1 VSREISVLVAGPDNE
16 VRQQLAEILLG
27 HAYTTSLCP
36 PEELLAQAR
45 EHPPDL
51 VIILD
56 NISRIPSHIHALKKD
71 EVLGEVPVV
80 VALPDFSETTAAW
93 ALEAGADEF
102 FAAPFNPVEVLA
114 RLKVLVRLREDR
126 RLLLKSP
133 QEFSR
138 LFQETSHPLF
148 LCQRGGE
155 ACKLNPA
162 MRRFLGYP
170 ASGAADPQS
179 VEDLLYGPEDRER
192 FRRILSG
199 TGATGHVKVR
209 LTARSGQ
216 AMTVLLED
224 ITQPASSEV
233 RRFQIRRVGTPSPLR
248 RAIQELV
255 EHLIP
260 SARDYLT
267 LLRLTPLL
275 GGRYEKLEKLGQG
288 SFGEVWLVLDT
299 EAVGEPRRYV
309 AKIPFLKAA
318 NAKFRKEA
326 EICARLAPHPGVV
339 KLVNQVEDE
348 GRLVL
353 IQEYVEGKTLG
364 DLLEEELPQ
373 PSVESII
380 LQLIEV
386 VSHAHRHRVMHRD
399 IKPGNIIIQPDGT
412 LKLLDFGVA
421 KILGEKEI
429 SATMVGSRPFMAPEQ
444 IMGQSERRSDIWAI
458 GVHMF
463 LLYTG
468 ELPFYSEVEK
478 LLIDMILEQ
487 EPIPPRELNPEI
499 PAPLEAIIMRCLEKN
514 VEKRYPN
521 GRALKEDLLRHS
533 PHYGTQTGRW
543 PWIQ

>member
-1 VSREISVLVAGPDNE
+1 MTREISVLVAGPDDE
-16 VRQQLAEILLG
+16 VRQQLAEILRG
-27 HAYTTSLCP
+27 HAYTTRLCS

-45 EHPPDL
+45 ERPPDL
-51 VIILD
+51 LIILD
-56 NISRIPSHIHALKKD
+56 DLSRIHGHIHALKKD

-80 VALPDFSETTAAW
+80 VALPGFSETIAAW

-114 RLKVLVRLREDR
+114 RLKVLLRLREDR

-138 LFQETSHPLF
+138 LFRETSHPLF
-148 LCQRGGE
+148 LCQQGGE

-162 MRRFLGYP
+162 LRRFLGYP
-170 ASGAADPQS
+170 ASGAADPPT

-192 FRRILSG
+192 FRRVLSG
-199 TGATGHVKVR
+199 TAGTGHVKVR
-209 LTARSGQ
+209 LTARAGQ

-224 ITQPASSEV
+224 MTRPASSEV
-233 RRFQIRRVGTPSPLR
+233 RSFQVRPVGTPSPLR

-267 LLRLTPLL
+267 LLKLTPLL

-299 EAVGEPRRYV
+299 EAVEAQRRYV

-364 DLLEEELPQ
+364 DLLEEELPR
-373 PSVESII
+373 PLVERII

-421 KILGEKEI
+421 KVLGEKEI

-458 GVHMF
+458 GVHMY

-478 LLIDMILEQ
+478 LLIDLILEQ
-487 EPIPPRELNPEI
+487 EPTPPRELNPEI
-499 PAPLEAIIMRCLEKN
+499 SVPLEAIIMQCLKKN
-514 VEKRYPN
+514 VEERYPN
-521 GRALKEDLLRHS
+521 GRALKEDLLRHF
-533 PHYGTQTGRW
+533 PHYGTQTGR
-543 PWIQ
+543 